1 MTSKK
6 DTQELEKELVEYESI
21 EKQLQILVLQKHQL
35 QLQLNEINLASEELK
50 KAKGEV
56 YKSVGSLV
64 VKTNKEDAEAD
75 LKERKGLIE
84 VKLNTVSKQE
94 EKLRTKL
101 SGLQKELQE
110 KLKEAQG
117 KGA

>member
-1 MTSKK
+1 MAKQM
-6 DTQELEKELVEYESI
+6 DQELEKELVEYEGI
-21 EKQLQILVLQKHQL
+21 EKQLQVLVLQKHQL
-35 QLQLNEINLASEELK
+35 QLQLNEINLATEELK

-56 YKSVGSLV
+56 FKSVGSLL
-64 VKTNKEDAEAD
+64 VKTTKEEADAD

-84 VKLNTVSKQE
+84 VKLSTVSKQE

-101 SGLQKELQE
+101 TELQTKLQE
-110 KLKEAQG
+110 KLKQAQG